1 MRFFEQGLD
10 IFIILHL
17 FATFSMCGIIWM
29 VQLVHYPSFKY
40 VEKSIYREFQ
50 YFHMGRITFVVGPL
64 MLLEL
69 ITLGLIMFTQYSNIY
84 LLASSVMLVLI
95 WLNTALWNVPLHN
108 KLLADKNDEVIDRL
122 VLSNWPRTIIWSLR
136 SILILLYLLLN

>member
-17 FATFSMCGIIWM
+17 FATFSMFGIIWM

-40 VEKSIYREFQ
+40 VEESLYRKFQ

-64 MLLEL
+64 MLIEL
-69 ITLGLIMFTQYSNIY
+69 ISLALVMFTQYKNIY
-84 LLASSVMLVLI
+84 FLISSVMLVLI

-108 KLLADKNDEVIDRL
+108 KLLANKSDEVIDKL
-122 VLSNWPRTIIWSLR
+122 VISNWPRTILWSGR
-136 SILILLYLLLN
+136 CILLVLYFLA

>member
-40 VEKSIYREFQ
+40 VEESKYRDFQ

-64 MLLEL
+64 MLIEL
-69 ITLGLIMFTQYSNIY
+69 ISLALIMFTMFKNMYFLI
-84 LLASSVMLVLI
+84 SSVMLLLI

-108 KLLADKNDEVIDRL
+108 KLLSQKSDEVIDKL
-122 VLSNWPRTIIWSLR
+122 VLSNWPRTILWSGR
-136 SILILLYLLLN
+136 CILLVLYFLV